1 MRTFPFICCLAGGL
15 IITAY
20 AQPINP
26 EMDPHRVQ
34 KYSRQELC
42 KARHLEP
49 CRFRNPMNNDCGH
62 NAVEYTWCI
71 KGDKLK

>member
-1 MRTFPFICCLAGGL
+1 MRAIPFICYLAGGL

-20 AQPINP
+20 AQPISP

-42 KARHLEP
+42 ETRYLKP
-49 CRFRNPMNNDCGH
+49 CRFRNPTKNDCG
-62 NAVEYTWCI
+62 ASPVT
-71 KGDKLK
+71 